1 MRLRLVT
8 ITFLGTL
15 TELNYLLIF
24 FRELELYAGN
34 KWFVYIDARIRQ
46 FLDEAETSI
55 IECKSPFIPMATQ
68 SLPET
73 TTSVSSFLTMN
84 LNKSTTTSSPIVFK
98 SRAEKCEN
106 DLVDLVFILDTST
119 SVEKDF
125 YAEKNFALD
134 LIKVLPENDFEVNF

>member
-1 MRLRLVT
+1 
-8 ITFLGTL
+8 
-15 TELNYLLIF
+15 
-24 FRELELYAGN
+24 
-34 KWFVYIDARIRQ
+34 
-46 FLDEAETSI
+46 
-55 IECKSPFIPMATQ
+55 MATQ

-73 TTSVSSFLTMN
+73 TTKVSSFLTMS
-84 LNKSTTTSSPIVFK
+84 LNKSTTTSSSSVFK